1 MAGSFAALTMRLAVG
16 FSTLSTVALWPT
28 LLQLH
33 VANADESCPGGVNEA
48 GQCVNPSFA
57 DESSSEDSGDSSW
70 DSSDDEEYDHR
81 DGGNPHAHYDEDY
94 ARNPEDSQAS
104 CDFYMDLRGHRDLYS
119 SSSFYQEINWSEKVS
134 GASPDIDVCMSL
146 DDIVQICSSYRPNYH
161 EPFVHFPA
169 VYLKEF
175 KRVAFIGG
183 GDSMLLHEALK
194 YPSVELVL
202 GLELDQKNV
211 RESFRYFRTEP
222 HFDDARIQ
230 WWFGDAAK
238 SLNLLPRDWFGT
250 FDLVMV
256 DLSETG
262 MSLSVNDDLDIFSA
276 LALLLKTDGIM
287 VKNEDY
293 FGQMSKYF
301 DHSVSVYMV
310 STFNVTL
317 YTLSQ
322 NLSWCFQ
329 NDYPVLCDQDWAM
342 GSNGIDFLH
351 PNLDSR
357 HEVKTLAY
365 FPSDHY
371 RMSKSVSVLR
381 VSLQH
386 TLLFLLCSDT
396 HNRNNAVIDYG
407 HNREV
412 CSKEQDK
419 ADKSKQDA
427 KAPTSGILLVAEVDT
442 VGDEVDMTV
451 LGSSVKKTVEALGL
465 SPLETSI
472 SASSQ
477 HFFGLEEGYIA
488 MNAYPG
494 TSSIGLEIL
503 LWSSYA
509 VQDTVLSSL
518 LELIGP
524 SDKLEAVTSYRVIH
538 GGMDGLPADGKS
550 IGPVVEKTRNCIDEE
565 AADDVAVSTETYN
578 AIVGESISLLPKKD
592 NLIAVLCGTRGVDD
606 CSVLGSLEKTESSR
620 LVAIWSCADNYSAPD
635 AEEVGKVS
643 HVFAC
648 GQKVSSVAKK
658 EEGFSALV
666 VDPSAG
672 QLVNEVIDTFCNKV
686 RRQRDSMF
694 SNKAV
699 LVTPLSN
706 DVERDLFSRCNRY
719 LTKAHNRGGTIRV
732 DSAQVGIVSGN
743 KAFVRELVAI
753 TESVAAKTG
762 LAVDIDRIKAGPVT
776 YQDPFEPEVHTA
788 ASYDQSNAM
797 EQYINQKPLASQ
809 SIYQISTQ
817 LERGDTKNLLAAATD
832 GIELSSQAYYEVG
845 NGSVAV
851 ASWEGGRT
859 VISWDGFSTITVNIM
874 TAGETYGKQPRDE
887 LVYLVLLDH
896 DKMVERIKSNLST
909 SSKVASREH
918 MPRGSNRVVNFKQ
931 DVEVV
936 AGCADHYDSC
946 KRFAREAKCNS
957 GNLRP
962 WMQEFCALSCGNCSD
977 QEQS

>member
-1 MAGSFAALTMRLAVG
+1 MRLAVG
-16 FSTLSTVALWPT
+16 FLTLSTKALWPS
-28 LLQLH
+28 LLHLH
-33 VANADESCPGGVNEA
+33 VANAEESCPGGVNEA

-57 DESSSEDSGDSSW
+57 DESSSWDS
-70 DSSDDEEYDHR
+70 SSDDEEEYDYR
-81 DGGNPHAHYDEDY
+81 RDDGGNPHAHFDEDHD
-94 ARNPEDSQAS
+94 PEGNQAS
-104 CDFYMDLRGHRDLYS
+104 CNSYMDLRGHRDLYA
-119 SSSFYQEINWSEKVS
+119 SSSFYQEINWSERVS
-134 GASPDIDVCMSL
+134 GNEGEPEIDVCMSL

-211 RESFRYFRTEP
+211 RESFRFFRTEP
-222 HFDDARIQ
+222 HFDDARVQ

-238 SLNLLPRDWFGT
+238 SLNLLPREWFGT

-262 MSLSVNDDLDIFSA
+262 MSLSVNKDLDIFSA

-301 DHSVSVYMV
+301 DHSVSVYMD
-310 STFNVTL
+310 
-317 YTLSQ
+317 
-322 NLSWCFQ
+322 
-329 NDYPVLCDQDWAM
+329 DYPVLCDQDWAM

-357 HEVKTLAY
+357 NEVKTLAY
-365 FPSDHY
+365 FPSASDHY
-371 RMSKSVSVLR
+371 RMI
-381 VSLQH
+381 
-386 TLLFLLCSDT
+386 
-396 HNRNNAVIDYG
+396 IDYG

-412 CSKEQDK
+412 CSKKQDK
-419 ADKSKQDA
+419 ADKSNEDA

-442 VGDEVDMTV
+442 LGNEVDFSL

-465 SPLETSI
+465 SPMETSI

-494 TSSIGLEIL
+494 KLSIGLEIL
-503 LWSSYA
+503 LWSKYFI
-509 VQDTVLSSL
+509 QDTVLSSL

-524 SDKLEAVTSYRVIH
+524 SDRLKAVTSYRVIH
-538 GGMDGLPADGKS
+538 GGMGGLPADGKS
-550 IGPVVEKTRNCIDEE
+550 IGPVTEKTRNCIDEE
-565 AADDVAVSTETYN
+565 AVDDVAVSTEAFN
-578 AIVGESISLLPKKD
+578 AIVGEAISLLPRTD
-592 NLIAVLCGTRGVDD
+592 NLIAVLCGTKGVDD
-606 CSVLGSLEKTESSR
+606 CSVLGSLAKMTESR
-620 LVAIWSCADNYSAPD
+620 LIAIWSCADNYGAPN
-635 AEEVGKVS
+635 AEVGKVS

-648 GQKVSSVAKK
+648 GQRVSSFAER

-672 QLVNEVIDTFCNKV
+672 QLVNEVIGTFCKKAE
-686 RRQRDSMF
+686 RQRDVF
-694 SNKAV
+694 RNKAV

-706 DVERDLFSRCNRY
+706 DAERDLFARCNRY
-719 LTKAHNRGGTIRV
+719 LTKALNRGSTIRV
-732 DSAQVGIVSGN
+732 ESSKVGIVSARL
-743 KAFVRELVAI
+743 AFVRELVGI

-762 LAVDIDRIKAGPVT
+762 LEVEIDQIKSGPVPF
-776 YQDPFEPEVHTA
+776 QNPFEPEVHSA
-788 ASYDQSNAM
+788 DAYDQSNAM
-797 EQYINQKPLASQ
+797 EQYVNQKPFASQ

-817 LERGDTKNLLAAATD
+817 LETSDTKNSLAVATD
-832 GIELSSQAYYEVG
+832 GIELSSQTYYEVG

-851 ASWEGGRT
+851 AAWEGGRT
-859 VISWDGFSTITVNIM
+859 VISWDGFSTMTVNIM
-874 TAGETYGKQPRDE
+874 SAGETYGEQRSSDE
-887 LVYLVLLDH
+887 AVYLILLDH
-896 DKMVERIKSNLST
+896 DKMVERIKNSLSA
-909 SSKVASREH
+909 SSTVASREH
-918 MPRGSNRVVNFKQ
+918 MPRGSNRVVNFKH
-931 DVEVV
+931 DIKV
-936 AGCADHYDSC
+936 AGCADNYESC
-946 KRFAREAKCNS
+946 KMLAREAKCNS
-957 GNLRP
+957 LQP
-962 WMQEFCALSCGNCSD
+962 WMQKFCALSCGSCSD
-977 QEQS
+977 RK